1 MAREITAYNH
11 IVDQDKLREDLPV
24 NYLRAVQ
31 YFTFLDLICDGAE
44 IEGFATPSA
53 NGVAIPDTLFS
64 PLQNQVAEQTA
75 DEKQYLELAE
85 QDVFLNGRAVRN
97 TSNQKVII
105 KTSMAIRTGK
115 ENQDRMGGIVSVR
128 RSETLTPAIV
138 KNNKQMEQN
147 KVTGTVAAGLT
158 VEDTPEVILVTLSWA
173 SLRQL
178 HPFDGSS
185 QGLIVTEGPFAS
197 AAKGLPD
204 PTVSFEAGAVHIF
217 IKVLTKTG
225 VEIGRREEGL
235 AAISVGPYARDY
247 QIPIPESYRN
257 TPQKL
262 IDNFPLQVEVRR
274 KDVEF
279 RSNDSLG
286 RDPFA
291 NVMAGRERKRMNV
304 YEEGSRRFTEFS
316 FARLQSLVSTG
327 QEFAKFPGSA
337 YIGLRYCAEQFKG
350 IPQRMYRIR
359 GIKVKVP
366 IGTNDGT
373 VPVDSVNGRLLYPT
387 GYTFVDLNNTTKRWT
402 TDPAW
407 ILYALLTEDYGLQ
420 IDETNIDKPSFY
432 AASQYCSTPITGE
445 DTPRYSFNGVINRR
459 RKALD
464 LIKQVASL
472 MRATVYYKDGLLKI
486 ALDKAETTTNYLFT
500 NANVVDGKFNYS
512 GIDKDKKY
520 TQVNVSYFNNNIQ
533 ELDQISVS
541 SNDLDPDFQKEEKYG
556 LNQTNIQALYTTDRK
571 QAVRLGRSILY
582 TNLLESEVVSF
593 ECGLEAAV
601 MLEPFH
607 IIKIADR
614 LKERFRA
621 SGRIKSVTS
630 STVLVVDD
638 STNTTVGVTG
648 DNFVIVDKNG
658 GLQERTIQS
667 VSGSTVTLSS
677 ALDPLPQAGTVW
689 AAKTG
694 NIQHRK
700 FRVTN
705 IKQNSNFIFSVT
717 AIAYDDSKYTYID
730 RLDLGNGIGRDP
742 TTLLDELQP
751 PPIISIKEEL
761 IVVNGRPTSRIV
773 LDFGY
778 VDGAKTYQISYSQ
791 SGNGP
796 FVSYQA
802 NNQFIILD
810 NPAGLYQFEL
820 RSVNA
825 NGVLSVNASQRSF
838 TAQGIVN
845 PTVGDVQNLRAV
857 ESGKNLILT
866 FDPSE
871 DFDVL
876 NGGLV
881 RVKFIPNTTGGG
893 LYENAAF
900 VKDVDGSS
908 TEIPIFDYE
917 NGEYLLKFI
926 DVNGNESVNA
936 TQVVVNRVVS
946 TDRLLALAIREDPA
960 FAGTS
965 DPGTV
970 NMVKDNSLNALIL
983 TSGDNFDAL
992 TNVDNLTTA
1001 TETFATL
1008 DDVSGGIAD
1017 SGTYVFDA
1025 NDIDFGEA
1033 IRFTVEPHIVKS
1045 GFTSVTLWD
1054 DFIDLM
1060 DTWPIT
1066 NFTGGGDPT
1075 DSADVTFKIAKS
1087 QTATAS
1093 TSFETFTTTD
1103 MTARTL
1109 SFKIEVV
1116 NDSGYKN
1123 VKITELGV
1131 NIFVEPRT
1139 ERSID
1144 NSSATNGILT
1154 SSSSG
1159 PTTVTFA
1166 TPFFA
1171 GSANVGG
1178 STTAFKPV
1186 IGLNVNN
1193 MQDNDFY
1200 TIDSVTSTGFVVSI
1214 KNDPTLFGSAGD
1226 FVAREFTYSAFGYG
1240 SG

>member
-1 MAREITAYNH
+1 MAREINAYNR
-11 IVDQDKLREDLPV
+11 IRDQDNLREDLPS

-31 YFTFLDLICDGAE
+31 YFTFLDLVCDGAE

-53 NGVAIPDTLFS
+53 NGVAIPTSLFS
-64 PLQNQVAEQTA
+64 PLQADVENQTPE
-75 DEKQYLELAE
+75 EIEYLELAE

-97 TSNQKVII
+97 TSNKKVII

-115 ENQDRMGGIVSVR
+115 EGQEVMGGIETVR

-138 KNNKQMEQN
+138 KNNKNMEAN

-158 VEDTPEVILVTLSWA
+158 VEDTPTVILVTLSWA

-197 AAKGLPD
+197 AANIPN
-204 PTVSFEAGAVHIF
+204 PVESFEAGAVHPLIRVF
-217 IKVLTKTG
+217 LKGGEI
-225 VEIGRREEGL
+225 EIGRREEGL

-247 QIPIPESYRN
+247 QIPILESYRD
-257 TPQKL
+257 TSQKL
-262 IDNFPLQVEVRR
+262 IDNFPLEVQVFR
-274 KDVEF
+274 KDIEF

-286 RDPFA
+286 RTPFA

-327 QEFAKFPGSA
+327 QEFAKFPKSA
-337 YIGLRYCAEQFKG
+337 YIGLRYCAEQFSS

-373 VPVDSVNGRLLYPT
+373 VPIDNVNGRILYPT
-387 GYTFVDLNNTTKRWT
+387 GFSFEGLNNDSNKKRWT

-420 IDETNIDKPSFY
+420 IDEDKIDKASFFE
-432 AASQYCSTPITGE
+432 ASKHCSTPITDE

-464 LIKQVASL
+464 LIKQIAGL
-472 MRATVYYKDGLLKI
+472 MRATVYYRNGNIKI
-486 ALDKAETTTNYLFT
+486 ALDKLETTTNYLFT
-500 NANVVDGKFNYS
+500 NANVVDGKFNYA

-541 SNDLDPDFQKEEKYG
+541 SNDLDPDFETKYG

-571 QAVRLGRSILY
+571 QAVRLGRSVLF
-582 TNLLESEVVSF
+582 TNLLEGEIVSF
-593 ECGLEAAV
+593 DCGLEAAA

-621 SGRIKSVTS
+621 SGRVKTVTS
-630 STVLVVDD
+630 GTVLVLDD
-638 STNTTVGVTG
+638 STNTTVGVVG
-648 DNFVIVDKNG
+648 DNFLIVDKDG

-677 ALDPLPQAGTVW
+677 ALDPLPQAGTIW
-689 AAKTG
+689 ATKTG

-700 FRVTN
+700 FRVSN
-705 IKQNSNFIFSVT
+705 IKQSSNFTFSIT
-717 AIAYDDSKYTYID
+717 AIAYDDTKYTFID

-751 PPIISIKEEL
+751 PPIIDIKEEL

-778 VDGAKTYQISYSQ
+778 VDGAVKYQISYSQ

-796 FVSYQA
+796 FVSFQS

-810 NPAGLYQFEL
+810 NPAGLYEFEL
-820 RSVNA
+820 RSVDALGN
-825 NGVLSVNASQRSF
+825 LSPNASERNF
-838 TAQGIVN
+838 TALGIVN
-845 PTVGDVQNLRAV
+845 PAVGDVQNLRAV

-917 NGEYLLKFI
+917 NGEYLLKFV

-965 DPGTV
+965 DAGTV

-983 TSGDNFDAL
+983 TSGNNFDAL

-1045 GFTSVTLWD
+1045 GFTSATLWD
-1054 DFIDLM
+1054 DYTDLM

-1066 NFTGGGDPT
+1066 NFTGSGDPT

-1103 MTARTL
+1103 ITARTI
-1109 SFKIEVV
+1109 SFKIDVV

-1154 SSSSG
+1154 SSSTG

-1200 TIDSVTSTGFVVSI
+1200 TIDSVTSSGFVVSI

>member
-1 MAREITAYNH
+1 MAREITAYRY
-11 IVDQDKLREDLPV
+11 IVDQDNLREDLPT

-53 NGVAIPDTLFS
+53 NGVAIPTSLFS

-75 DEKQYLELAE
+75 DEKEYLELAE

-97 TSNQKVII
+97 TSNKKVII

-115 ENQDRMGGIVSVR
+115 EGQEVMGGIQSIR

-138 KNNKQMEQN
+138 KNNKDMEAN

-158 VEDTPEVILVTLSWA
+158 VEDTPSVVLVTLSWA

-185 QGLIVTEGPFAS
+185 QGLIVTEGPVGEFAKS
-197 AAKGLPD
+197 LVDPVKSPD
-204 PTVSFEAGAVHIF
+204 AGAVHIF
-217 IKVLTKTG
+217 IKVLLKDG
-225 VEIGRREEGL
+225 VTEIGRREEGL

-279 RSNDSLG
+279 RANDSLG

-316 FARLQSLVSTG
+316 FARLQSLVDIN

-337 YIGLRYCAEQFKG
+337 YIGLRYSAEQFSN

-366 IGTNDGT
+366 IGTNDQT

-387 GYTFVDLNNTTKRWT
+387 GYSFIDLNNDVTKKRWT

-407 ILYALLTEDYGLQ
+407 ILYALLTEEYGLQ
-420 IDETNIDKPSFY
+420 IDEAKIDKASFY
-432 AASQYCSTPITGE
+432 AASQYCSTPVTGE

-472 MRATVYYKDGLLKI
+472 MRATVYYKDGSIKI

-500 NANVVDGKFNYS
+500 NANVVEGKFNYS
-512 GIDKDKKY
+512 GIDKDKKF
-520 TQVNVSYFNNNIQ
+520 TQVNVAYFNNNIQ

-541 SNDLDPDFQKEEKYG
+541 SNDLDPDFETKYG
-556 LNQTNIQALYTTDRK
+556 INQTNIQALYTTDRK

-582 TNLLESEVVSF
+582 TNLLESEVVNF
-593 ECGLEAAV
+593 ECGLEAAS

-614 LKERFRA
+614 LKESFRA
-621 SGRIKSVTS
+621 SGRVKTVTS
-630 STVLVVDD
+630 STVLVLDD
-638 STNTTVGVTG
+638 STNTTVGVVG
-648 DNFVIVDKNG
+648 DNFLIIDKQG

-677 ALDPLPQAGTVW
+677 ALNPLPQAGTIW

-700 FRVTN
+700 FRVSN
-705 IKQNSNFIFSVT
+705 IKQTSNFTFSIT
-717 AIAYDDSKYTYID
+717 AVAYDDTKYTYID

-778 VDGAKTYQISYSQ
+778 VNGAKKYQISYTQ

-796 FVSYQA
+796 FVSFQS

-825 NGVLSVNASQRSF
+825 LGVLSVDASQRNF
-838 TAQGIVN
+838 TA
-845 PTVGDVQNLRAV
+845 VGVINSSIGNVQNLRGV
-857 ESGKNLILT
+857 ESGNNLILT

-871 DFDVL
+871 DQDVL

-881 RVKFIPNTTGGG
+881 RVKFDPSTDGSGSYLSSTF
-893 LYENAAF
+893 L
-900 VKDVDGSS
+900 KDVDGSS
-908 TEIPIFDYE
+908 TEIVINNYE
-917 NGEYLLKFI
+917 NGEYLLKFV
-926 DVNGNESVNA
+926 DVAGNESASA
-936 TQVVVNRVVS
+936 TSVVVNKLVAGDDKTLS
-946 TDRLLALAIREDPA
+946 IREDSA
-960 FAGTS
+960 FAGAK
-965 DPGTV
+965 V
-970 NMVKDNSLNALIL
+970 NMAKDNTLNALVL
-983 TSGDNFDAL
+983 TSTNNFDSL

-1008 DDVSGGIAD
+1008 DDVSGGI
-1017 SGTYVFDA
+1017 SETGSYTFNA
-1025 NDIDFGEA
+1025 NDIDLGGAFRFGLS
-1033 IRFTVEPHIVKS
+1033 THIKKS

-1054 DFIDLM
+1054 DYTDLM
-1060 DTWPIT
+1060 DTWPES
-1066 NFTGGGDPT
+1066 NFTGTGETGE
-1075 DSADVTFKIAKS
+1075 SATVTFKMAKS
-1087 QTATAS
+1087 QTGTAS
-1093 TSFETFTTTD
+1093 TSFETFTNTET
-1103 MTARTL
+1103 TARTL
-1109 SFKIEVV
+1109 SFKIDVL

-1123 VKITELGV
+1123 VAISELGV
-1131 NIFVEPRT
+1131 NLTFKART

-1144 NSSATNGILT
+1144 NLSATNGILT
-1154 SSSSG
+1154 SSGSG
-1159 PTTVTFA
+1159 ATTVTFA
-1166 TPFFA
+1166 KKFFT
-1171 GSANVGG
+1171 GTSAVGG
-1178 STTAFKPV
+1178 STSAFNPV
-1186 IGLNVNN
+1186 VFINVNN
-1193 MQDNDFY
+1193 MQSGDFF
-1200 TIDSVTSTGFVVSI
+1200 TIDSVSSSNFVVSI
-1214 KNDPTLFGSAGD
+1214 KNGSS
-1226 FVAREFTYSAFGYG
+1226 FVARNFTYSAFGYG

>member
-1 MAREITAYNH
+1 MAREITAYRY
-11 IVDQDKLREDLPV
+11 IVDQDNLREDLPT

-53 NGVAIPDTLFS
+53 NGVAIPTSLFS

-75 DEKQYLELAE
+75 DEKEYLELAE

-97 TSNQKVII
+97 TSNKKVII

-115 ENQDRMGGIVSVR
+115 EGQEVMGGIQSIR

-138 KNNKQMEQN
+138 KNNKDMEAN

-158 VEDTPEVILVTLSWA
+158 VEDTPSVVLVTLSWA

-185 QGLIVTEGPFAS
+185 QGLIVTEGPVGEFAKS
-197 AAKGLPD
+197 LVDPVKSPD
-204 PTVSFEAGAVHIF
+204 AGAVHIF
-217 IKVLTKTG
+217 IKVLLKDG
-225 VEIGRREEGL
+225 VTEIGRREEGL

-279 RSNDSLG
+279 RANDSLG

-316 FARLQSLVSTG
+316 FARLQSLVDIN

-337 YIGLRYCAEQFKG
+337 YIGLRYSAEQFSN

-366 IGTNDGT
+366 IGTNDQT

-387 GYTFVDLNNTTKRWT
+387 GYSFIDLNNDVTKKRWT

-407 ILYALLTEDYGLQ
+407 ILYALLTEEYGLQ
-420 IDETNIDKPSFY
+420 IDEAKIDKASFY
-432 AASQYCSTPITGE
+432 AASQYCSTPVTGE

-472 MRATVYYKDGLLKI
+472 MRATVYYKDGSIKI

-500 NANVVDGKFNYS
+500 NANVVEGKFNYS
-512 GIDKDKKY
+512 GIDKDKKF
-520 TQVNVSYFNNNIQ
+520 TQVNVAYFNNNIQ

-541 SNDLDPDFQKEEKYG
+541 SNDLDPDFETKYG
-556 LNQTNIQALYTTDRK
+556 INQTNIQALYTTDRK

-582 TNLLESEVVSF
+582 TNLLESEVVNF
-593 ECGLEAAV
+593 ECGLEAAS

-614 LKERFRA
+614 LKESFRA
-621 SGRIKSVTS
+621 SGRVKTVTS
-630 STVLVVDD
+630 STVLVLDD
-638 STNTTVGVTG
+638 STNTTVGVVG
-648 DNFVIVDKNG
+648 DNFLIIDKQG

-677 ALDPLPQAGTVW
+677 ALNPLPQAGTIW

-700 FRVTN
+700 FRVSN
-705 IKQNSNFIFSVT
+705 IKQTSNFTFSIT
-717 AIAYDDSKYTYID
+717 AVAYDDTKYTYID

-778 VDGAKTYQISYSQ
+778 VNGAKKYQISYTQ

-796 FVSYQA
+796 FVSFQS

-825 NGVLSVNASQRSF
+825 LGVLSVDASQRNF
-838 TAQGIVN
+838 TA
-845 PTVGDVQNLRAV
+845 VGVINSSIGNVQNLRGV
-857 ESGKNLILT
+857 ESGNNLILT

-871 DFDVL
+871 DQDVL

-881 RVKFIPNTTGGG
+881 RVKFDPSTDGSGSYLSSTF
-893 LYENAAF
+893 L
-900 VKDVDGSS
+900 KDVDGSS
-908 TEIPIFDYE
+908 TEIVINNYE
-917 NGEYLLKFI
+917 DGEYLLKFV
-926 DVNGNESVNA
+926 DVAGNESASA
-936 TQVVVNRVVS
+936 TSVVVNKLVAGDDKTLS
-946 TDRLLALAIREDPA
+946 IREDSA
-960 FAGTS
+960 FAGAK
-965 DPGTV
+965 V
-970 NMVKDNSLNALIL
+970 NMAKDNTLNALVL
-983 TSGDNFDAL
+983 TSTNNFDSL

-1008 DDVSGGIAD
+1008 DDVSGGI
-1017 SGTYVFDA
+1017 SETGSYTFNA
-1025 NDIDFGEA
+1025 NDIDLGGAFRFGLS
-1033 IRFTVEPHIVKS
+1033 THIKKS

-1054 DFIDLM
+1054 DYTDLM
-1060 DTWPIT
+1060 DTWPES
-1066 NFTGGGDPT
+1066 NFTGTGETGE
-1075 DSADVTFKIAKS
+1075 SATVTFKMAKS
-1087 QTATAS
+1087 QTGTAS
-1093 TSFETFTTTD
+1093 TSFETFTNTET
-1103 MTARTL
+1103 TARTL
-1109 SFKIEVV
+1109 SFKIDVL

-1123 VKITELGV
+1123 VAISELGV
-1131 NIFVEPRT
+1131 NLTFKART

-1144 NSSATNGILT
+1144 NLSATNGILT
-1154 SSSSG
+1154 SSGSG
-1159 PTTVTFA
+1159 ATTVTFA
-1166 TPFFA
+1166 KKFFT
-1171 GSANVGG
+1171 GTSAVGG
-1178 STTAFKPV
+1178 STSAFNPV
-1186 IGLNVNN
+1186 VFINVNN
-1193 MQDNDFY
+1193 MQSGDFF
-1200 TIDSVTSTGFVVSI
+1200 TIDSVSSSNFVVSI
-1214 KNDPTLFGSAGD
+1214 KNGSS
-1226 FVAREFTYSAFGYG
+1226 FVARNFTYSAFGYG

>member
-1 MAREITAYNH
+1 MAREINAYRFLR
-11 IVDQDKLREDLPV
+11 DQMDLNEDLPD
-24 NYLRAVQ
+24 NYIRAVQ
-31 YFTFLDLICDGAE
+31 FFTFLDLVCDGAE

-53 NGVAIPDTLFS
+53 NGVAIPDELFS
-64 PLQNQVAEQTA
+64 PKPSDVANLTA
-75 DEKQYLELAE
+75 AEKEYLELAE
-85 QDVFLNGRAVRN
+85 QDVFLNARPIRN
-97 TSNQKVII
+97 AAGQKTIVN
-105 KTSMAIRTGK
+105 TSMAIRTGK
-115 ENQDRMGGIVSVR
+115 DDQEVMGGIESLR
-128 RSETLTPAIV
+128 RSETLTPGPV
-138 KNNKQMEQN
+138 LNNRDMEGN
-147 KVTGTVAAGLT
+147 KVTGSVAAGQNNE
-158 VEDTPEVILVTLSWA
+158 VNDTPTVILVTLSWD

-185 QGLIVTEGPFAS
+185 QGLIVTEGPFKNEF
-197 AAKGLPD
+197 AKHGIK
-204 PTVSFEAGAVHIF
+204 SFEAGAVHIQMR
-217 IKVLTKTG
+217 VLNKDG
-225 VEIGRREEGL
+225 VRIITFDPEPL

-247 QIPIPESYRN
+247 QIPIPSSYRN
-257 TPQKL
+257 TPEA
-262 IDNFPLQVEVRR
+262 IAANFPLEVQVLR
-274 KDVEF
+274 KDIEF

-286 RDPFA
+286 RTPFA
-291 NVMAGRERKRMNV
+291 NVVAGRETKRMNV
-304 YEEGSRRFTEFS
+304 YEEGSRRFTTFS
-316 FARLQSLVSTG
+316 FSRLQSMVPPDP
-327 QEFAKFPGSA
+327 EFARFPNSA
-337 YIGLRYCAEQFKG
+337 YIGLRYSAEQFKT

-373 VPVDSVNGRLLYPT
+373 VPIDNVTGRILYPT
-387 GYTFVDLNNTTKRWT
+387 PYSFEDLNNNTKRWT
-402 TDPAW
+402 SDPAW

-420 IDETNIDKPSFY
+420 IDEDKIDKASFFE
-432 AASQYCSTPITGE
+432 ASKHCSTPITGE
-445 DTPRYSFNGVINRR
+445 DTPRYSFNGVINQR

-464 LIKQVASL
+464 LIKQIAGL
-472 MRATVYYKDGLLKI
+472 MRATVYYRNGNIKI
-486 ALDKAETTTNYLFT
+486 ALDKAETTTDYLFT
-500 NANVVDGKFNYS
+500 NANVVDGKFNYA
-512 GIDKDKKY
+512 GLDKDKKY
-520 TQVNVSYFNNNIQ
+520 TQVNVTYYNNDIQ

-541 SNDLDPDFQKEEKYG
+541 SNDLDPDFETKYG
-556 LNQTNIQALYTTDRK
+556 INQSNIQALYTTDRK
-571 QAVRLGRSILY
+571 QAVRLGRSILFS
-582 TNLLESEVVSF
+582 NLLEGEIVSF
-593 ECGLEAAV
+593 DCGLEAAA

-621 SGRIKSVTS
+621 SGRVKTVTS
-630 STVLVVDD
+630 GTVLVLDD

-648 DNFVIVDKNG
+648 DNFVIVDKDG

-677 ALDPLPQAGTVW
+677 ALVPLPQAGTVW
-689 AAKTG
+689 ATKTG

-700 FRVTN
+700 FRVSN
-705 IKQNSNFIFSVT
+705 IKQSSNFTFSIT
-717 AIAYDDSKYTYID
+717 AIAYDDTKYTFID

-751 PPIISIKEEL
+751 PPIIDIKEEL

-778 VDGAKTYQISYSQ
+778 VDGAVKYQISYSQ

-796 FVSYQA
+796 FVSFQS

-810 NPAGLYQFEL
+810 NPAGIYEFSL

-825 NGVLSVNASQRSF
+825 NGVLSVNASERNF
-838 TAQGIVN
+838 TALGIIN

-893 LYENAAF
+893 LYDNATF

-946 TDRLLALAIREDPA
+946 SDRLLALAIREDPA

-970 NMVKDNSLNALIL
+970 NMVKNNTLNALVL
-983 TSGDNFDAL
+983 TSGTNFDSL
-992 TNVDNLTTA
+992 TNFNNLTTA

-1008 DDVSGGIAD
+1008 DLVTGGIAD

-1025 NDIDFGEA
+1025 NDIDFGGA

-1045 GFTSVTLWD
+1045 GFTTVTLWD
-1054 DFIDLM
+1054 DYTDPIN
-1060 DTWPIT
+1060 TWPIT

>member
-1 MAREITAYNH
+1 MAREIRAY
-11 IVDQDKLREDLPV
+11 DQIFEQDNLREDLPV

-31 YFTFLDLICDGAE
+31 YFTFLDLVCDGAE

-53 NGVAIPDTLFS
+53 NGVAIPTSLFS
-64 PLQNQVAEQTA
+64 PLQADVENQTPEEV
-75 DEKQYLELAE
+75 QYLELAE
-85 QDVFLNGRAVRN
+85 QDVFLNGRPVRN
-97 TSNQKVII
+97 AANKKVII

-115 ENQDRMGGIVSVR
+115 EGQEIMGGIETVR

-138 KNNKQMEQN
+138 RNNKQMEQN

-158 VEDTPEVILVTLSWA
+158 VEDTPSVILVTLSWA

-197 AAKGLPD
+197 AANIPN
-204 PTVSFEAGAVHIF
+204 PVESFEAGAVHPLIRVF
-217 IKVLTKTG
+217 LADG
-225 VEIGRREEGL
+225 VTEIGRREEGL

-247 QIPIPESYRN
+247 QIPIPETYRD

-262 IDNFPLQVEVRR
+262 IDNFPLQVQVFR
-274 KDVEF
+274 KDIEF
-279 RSNDSLG
+279 RANSSLG

-316 FARLQSLVSTG
+316 FARLQSLVSTN

-337 YIGLRYCAEQFKG
+337 YIGLRYCAEQFSS
-350 IPQRMYRIR
+350 IPQRLYRIR

-366 IGTNDGT
+366 IGTNNGT
-373 VPVDSVNGRLLYPT
+373 VPIDNVNGRILYPT
-387 GYTFVDLNNTTKRWT
+387 GFSFEGLNNNTKRWT
-402 TDPAW
+402 SDPAW

-420 IDETNIDKPSFY
+420 IDEDKIDKASFFE
-432 AASQYCSTPITGE
+432 ASKHCSTPITGE

-472 MRATVYYKDGLLKI
+472 MRATVYYKDGSIKI

-500 NANVVDGKFNYS
+500 NANVVDGKFSYS

-520 TQVNVSYFNNNIQ
+520 TQVNVAYFNNNIQ

-541 SNDLDPDFQKEEKYG
+541 SNDLDPDFETKYG
-556 LNQTNIQALYTTDRK
+556 INQTNIQALYTTDRS

-582 TNLLESEVVSF
+582 TNLLESEVVNF
-593 ECGLEAAV
+593 ECGLEAAS

-614 LKERFRA
+614 LKESFRA
-621 SGRIKSVTS
+621 SGRVKTVTS
-630 STVLVVDD
+630 STVLVLDD
-638 STNTTVGVTG
+638 STNTTVGVVG
-648 DNFVIVDKNG
+648 DNFLIVDKEG

-677 ALDPLPQAGTVW
+677 ALNPLPQAGTVW
-689 AAKTG
+689 AVKTG

-700 FRVTN
+700 FRVSN
-705 IKQNSNFIFSVT
+705 IKQTSNFTFSVT

-778 VDGAKTYQISYSQ
+778 VDGARRYQISYSQ

-810 NPAGLYQFEL
+810 NPAGIYEFSL

-825 NGVLSVNASQRSF
+825 NGVLSVNASERTFEAFGVINSSI
-838 TAQGIVN
+838 GN
-845 PTVGDVQNLRAV
+845 VQNLRGV
-857 ESGKNLILT
+857 ESGNNLILT

-871 DFDVL
+871 DQDVL

-881 RVKFIPNTTGGG
+881 RVKSHPSTDGSGSYLSSHF
-893 LYENAAF
+893 L
-900 VKDVDGSS
+900 KDVDGSS
-908 TEIPIFDYE
+908 TEIVINNYE
-917 NGEYLLKFI
+917 NGEYLLKFV
-926 DVNGNESVNA
+926 DVAGNESALA
-936 TQVVVNRVVS
+936 TSVVVNKLVAGDDKTIS
-946 TDRLLALAIREDPA
+946 IREDSA
-960 FAGTS
+960 FAGAK
-965 DPGTV
+965 V
-970 NMVKDNSLNALIL
+970 NMAKDNSLNALVL
-983 TSGDNFDAL
+983 TSGTNFDSL
-992 TNVDNLTTA
+992 TDVDNLTTA

-1008 DDVSGGIAD
+1008 DLVTGGI
-1017 SGTYVFDA
+1017 SETGEYTFNA
-1025 NDIDFGEA
+1025 NDIDLGGAFRFGLS
-1033 IRFTVEPHIVKS
+1033 THIKKS

-1054 DFIDLM
+1054 DYTDLM
-1060 DTWPIT
+1060 DTWPES
-1066 NFTGGGDPT
+1066 NFTGTGETGE
-1075 DSADVTFKIAKS
+1075 SATVTFQIAKS
-1087 QTATAS
+1087 QTGTAS
-1093 TSFETFTTTD
+1093 TTFETFTNTE

-1109 SFKIEVV
+1109 SFKIDVL

-1123 VKITELGV
+1123 VAISELGV
-1131 NIFVEPRT
+1131 NLTFKART

-1154 SSSSG
+1154 SSGSG
-1159 PTTVTFA
+1159 ATTVTFA
-1166 TPFFA
+1166 KKFFT
-1171 GSANVGG
+1171 GTSAVGG
-1178 STTAFKPV
+1178 STSAFNPV
-1186 IGLNVNN
+1186 VFINVNN
-1193 MQDNDFY
+1193 MQSGDFF
-1200 TIDSVTSTGFVVSI
+1200 TIDSVSSSNFVVSI
-1214 KNDPTLFGSAGD
+1214 KNGSS
-1226 FVAREFTYSAFGYG
+1226 FVARNFTYSAFGYG

>member
-1 MAREITAYNH
+1 MAREIRAYDQ
-11 IVDQDKLREDLPV
+11 IFDQDNLREDLPD

-53 NGVAIPDTLFS
+53 NGVAIPSTLFS
-64 PLQNQVAEQTA
+64 PLQNDVQTQTA
-75 DEKQYLELAE
+75 DEIEYLQLAE

-115 ENQDRMGGIVSVR
+115 EDQQVMGGVQSIR

-138 KNNKQMEQN
+138 KNNRQMELN

-158 VEDTPEVILVTLSWA
+158 VADTPSVILVTLSWA

-185 QGLIVTEGPFAS
+185 QGLIVTEGPFKD
-197 AAKGLPD
+197 AANVPNPLD
-204 PTVSFEAGAVHIF
+204 SFEAGAVHPLIRVF
-217 IKVLTKTG
+217 TKTG
-225 VEIGRREEGL
+225 TEIGRREEGL

-262 IDNFPLQVEVRR
+262 IDNFPLEVQVLR
-274 KDVEF
+274 KDIEF
-279 RSNDSLG
+279 RSNDTLG
-286 RDPFA
+286 RTPFA
-291 NVMAGRERKRMNV
+291 DIKVGRETKRVNV

-316 FARLQSLVSTG
+316 FARLQSLVDIN
-327 QEFAKFPGSA
+327 QEFAKFPKTA
-337 YIGLRYCAEQFKG
+337 YIGLRYSTEQFSS

-366 IGTNDGT
+366 LGTNDGT

-387 GYTFVDLNNTTKRWT
+387 GYTFVRLNNDTDKKRWT

-407 ILYALLTEDYGLQ
+407 ILYALLTEEYGLQ
-420 IDETNIDKPSFY
+420 IDEETIDKASFF
-432 AASQYCSTPITGE
+432 AASLYCSTPISGE

-472 MRATVYYKDGLLKI
+472 MRATVYYKNGSIKI

-500 NANVVDGKFNYS
+500 NANVIEGKFNYS
-512 GIDKDKKY
+512 GIDKDKKF

-541 SNDLDPDFQKEEKYG
+541 SNDIDPDFQKEEKYG
-556 LNQTNIQALYTTDRK
+556 INQTNIQALYTTDRK

-582 TNLLESEVVSF
+582 TNLLESEVVNF
-593 ECGLEAAV
+593 ECGLEAAS

-614 LKERFRA
+614 LKESFRA
-621 SGRIKSVTS
+621 SGRVKSVTS
-630 STVLVVDD
+630 STVLILDD
-638 STNTTVGVTG
+638 STNTSVGVAG
-648 DNFVIVDKNG
+648 DNFLVVDKDG
-658 GLQERTIQS
+658 GLQETTIQS

-677 ALDPLPQAGTVW
+677 AINPLPQAGTIW
-689 AAKTG
+689 AVKTG

-700 FRVTN
+700 FRVSN
-705 IKQNSNFIFSVT
+705 IKQTSNFTFSVT

-778 VDGAKTYQISYSQ
+778 VSGAKKYQISYSQ
-791 SGNGP
+791 NGNGP
-796 FVSYQA
+796 FVSYQS

-810 NPAGLYQFEL
+810 NPAGFYQFEL

-825 NGVLSVNASQRSF
+825 NGVFSVNASQRNF
-838 TAQGIVN
+838 TAVGVVN
-845 PTVGDVQNLRAV
+845 SSIGNVQNLRAV
-857 ESGKNLILT
+857 ESGNNLILT

-871 DFDVL
+871 DQDVL

-881 RVKFIPNTTGGG
+881 RVRYHSSTDGSGTYVNSTF
-893 LYENAAF
+893 L
-900 VKDVDGSS
+900 KDVDGSS
-908 TEIPIFDYE
+908 TEIVINNYQD
-917 NGEYLLKFI
+917 GEYLLKFI
-926 DVNGNESVNA
+926 DVAGNESA
-936 TQVVVNRVVS
+936 TPTSVVVNRLVS
-946 TDRLLALAIREDPA
+946 GDDKTLSIREDSA
-960 FAGTS
+960 FAGAK
-965 DPGTV
+965 V
-970 NMVKDNSLNALIL
+970 NMIKDTTLNALIL
-983 TSGDNFDAL
+983 TSTNNFDSL

-1008 DDVSGGIAD
+1008 DDVSGGIAS
-1017 SGTYVFDA
+1017 SGNYTFDA
-1025 NDIDFGEA
+1025 NDIDLGGAF
-1033 IRFTVEPHIVKS
+1033 RFLVTTHIKKS
-1045 GFTSVTLWD
+1045 GFSIVNLWD
-1054 DFIDLM
+1054 DYTDPM
-1060 DTWPIT
+1060 DTWPES
-1066 NFTGGGDPT
+1066 NFTGGSETGE
-1075 DSADVTFKIAKS
+1075 SAEVTFQVAKS
-1087 QTATAS
+1087 QTGTAS
-1093 TSFETFTTTD
+1093 TTFETFTNTE

-1109 SFKIEVV
+1109 SFKIDVL

-1123 VKITELGV
+1123 VKIEELGV
-1131 NIFVEPRT
+1131 NLTFKGRT

-1144 NSSATNGILT
+1144 NASATNGILT
-1154 SSSSG
+1154 SSGSG
-1159 PTTVTFA
+1159 ATTVTFA
-1166 TPFFA
+1166 KKFFTGTTA
-1171 GSANVGG
+1171 VGG
-1178 STTAFKPV
+1178 STSAFNPV
-1186 IGLNVNN
+1186 VFINVNN
-1193 MQDNDFY
+1193 MQSGDFF
-1200 TIDSVTSTGFVVSI
+1200 TIDSVSSSNFVVSI
-1214 KNDPTLFGSAGD
+1214 KNGSS
-1226 FVAREFTYSAFGYG
+1226 FVARNFTYSAFGYG